1 MCPRALLLLA
11 AALSGVVAAGC
22 GATQSSLDGASE
34 SVDELTDRARFCL
47 TLARTLTAIESG
59 SPDTAV
65 GSAEELLGQV
75 PEELGDEVDH
85 VVETVRRVEA
95 DPERALSEDEE
106 LEEAADDLFA
116 ATRALCA
123 PT

>member
-1 MCPRALLLLA
+1 MCPRALLVLV

-22 GATQSSLDGASE
+22 GTTQSSLDGASE
-34 SVDELTDRARFCL
+34 NVEQLTDRARFCL

-59 SPDTAV
+59 SPDTAIE
-65 GSAEELLGQV
+65 SAEELLGQV
-75 PEELGDEVDH
+75 PEELDDEVDH
-85 VVETVRRVEA
+85 VVDMVRQVEA

-106 LEEAADDLFA
+106 LSEAANDLFD